1 MTESSNSPKG
11 GIFNKYL
18 NELYDSVGCPIQVID
33 EEGKIV
39 YINHSYI
46 NQWDYNLTELKD
58 YSVFND
64 LLLKKNGIQST
75 FRKLF
80 REKGNTVVNNYIDTL
95 LRSKEITAP
104 LFKTTIFY
112 ISIDSKNYLVLV
124 HEDQTEKI
132 LAEEEVKRARDGNR
146 EAERLKNTFLNVLSH
161 ELRTPLNIILGYS
174 SIIKENLKDKLSSED
189 KIYLDNLYSGSER
202 LFKSITQMLE
212 FAQIEAGDYNL
223 HIETVD
229 LVPLLQSCISNIAK
243 TASDKKLEM
252 KINFKEKDVL
262 VDIDIHCVETS
273 INNIL
278 NNAIKFTKQGF
289 IEVELEILESRDLAV
304 IKIRDTGVGISTQY
318 MDHLFLPFSQEDLNI
333 GRNYEGNGLGLALAK
348 RYIERNGGS
357 LLADSIKGVG
367 STFTFTLPLTKH
379 LRETKLSDNKEQRAD
394 LKKILMLD
402 DLSESYDLINAFLKN
417 THNIEV
423 FNYVEFDIDS
433 IDKME
438 FDILIF
444 DVNQN
449 YWDTGIELCRALK
462 ERDSLKRPIIIV
474 STEYN
479 ELRIKNFYDAGAD
492 KFLIKPFSRSDLV
505 NALSEVELKA

>member
-1 MTESSNSPKG
+1 MSESFSK
-11 GIFNKYL
+11 FL
-18 NELYDSVGCPIQVID
+18 NELYDSVEHPIQVID
-33 EEGKIV
+33 EEGKIIYV
-39 YINHSYI
+39 NHSYI

-75 FRKLF
+75 IRKVF
-80 REKGNTVVNNYIDTL
+80 REKGKAIVSNYVDTL
-95 LRSKEITAP
+95 LRSKDITAP
-104 LFKTTIFY
+104 LFQTTIFH
-112 ISIDSKNYLVLV
+112 INADSENYLVLV

-174 SIIKENLKDKLSSED
+174 SIIKENLKEKLSAED
-189 KIYLDNLYSGSER
+189 RVYLDNLYSGSER

-223 HIETVD
+223 HIETAD
-229 LVPLLQSCISNIAK
+229 LVAILQSCISSIAK
-243 TASDKKLEM
+243 VASDKKLEV
-252 KINFKEKDVL
+252 KINFKEKNVF
-262 VDIDIHCVETS
+262 VDIDIHCVETA

-278 NNAIKFTKQGF
+278 GNAIKFTKQGF

-318 MDHLFLPFSQEDLNI
+318 MDHLFIPFSQEDLNI

-367 STFTFTLPLTKH
+367 STFTFTLPLTKRLNESRK
-379 LRETKLSDNKEQRAD
+379 LRNVEQRDD

-402 DLSESYDLINAFLKN
+402 DLSESYELINAFLKN
-417 THNIEV
+417 THNIEI
-423 FNYVEFDIDS
+423 FNYSEFDIDT
-433 IDKME
+433 IDKKE
-438 FDILIF
+438 FDVLIF

-449 YWDTGIELCRALK
+449 YWDTGIELCRSLK
-462 ERDSLKRPIIIV
+462 EKDPFKRPVIVV

-479 ELRIKNFYDAGAD
+479 EVRIKNFYDAGAD
-492 KFLIKPFSRSDLV
+492 KFLIKPFSKSDLL
-505 NALSEVELKA
+505 NALSEAELKT